1 MSQPL
6 TITDSE
12 FDDVINSD
20 KPVLVDFWAEWC
32 GPCRMIAPILEEIA
46 AEHDSI
52 TIAKLN
58 IDENPQAP
66 GRYDVM
72 SIPTMIVFQDGVE
85 KAHLGARPGRSNRSW
100 PSFSAEPD
108 LVMGAFG
115 LTSLAHTVVPCP
127 NAPVPAHRR
136 TDP

>member
-85 KAHLGARPGRSNRSW
+85 KKRIVGARPKAALEQEL
-100 PSFSAEPD
+100 AEF
-108 LVMGAFG
+108 L
-115 LTSLAHTVVPCP
+115 S
-127 NAPVPAHRR
+127 
-136 TDP
+136 